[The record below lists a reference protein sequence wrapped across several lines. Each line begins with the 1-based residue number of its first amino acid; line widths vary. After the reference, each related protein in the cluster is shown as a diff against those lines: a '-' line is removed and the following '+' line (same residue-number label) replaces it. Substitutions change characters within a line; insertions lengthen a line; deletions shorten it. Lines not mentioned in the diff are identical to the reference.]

1 MGNQSVMGDHV
12 VMDIMTA
19 DSSLLDDEE
28 YILELLESAATMIGA
43 TILHSHSHKFS
54 PQGVT
59 AFVMLAESHISIH
72 TWPET
77 GDCAVDAFTCG
88 TADPRTAADF
98 ICAGVEG
105 WAHNVQEIRR
115 YKLDDPTILDM

>member
-1 MGNQSVMGDHV
+1 MANQNVMGNHVIVDVME
-12 VMDIMTA
+12 A
-19 DSSLLDDEE
+19 DPALLDDEV
-28 YILELLESAATMIGA
+28 YIKDLLEAAAISVGA

-77 GDCAVDAFTCG
+77 GDCAIDCFTCG
-88 TADPRTAADF
+88 DSDARAAADF
-98 ICAGVEG
+98 IVMGISG
-105 WAHNVQEIRR
+105 WGHNVQTIVR
-115 YKLDDPTILDM
+115 YKLDDPSVLEA